1 VSVLAG
7 APCGRVQLKV
17 DVARRKICVAYLAS
31 AVLAGLGFSTA
42 AKADVSASGS
52 YGATIINGSATTTE
66 FMTGGGVSF
75 AMSTTTAG
83 GMTVSA
89 SGGVSL
95 DSNDGSNTKGVTGL
109 DSVTF
114 GVDGF
119 SLKMGEMA
127 LSGAGAGEVGFVA
140 SAHVDEG
147 GYSNTGIATGVA
159 STEGYGFVASTAVG
173 GASVSLSYMA
183 DYDNAHVNSASTSAG
198 DTGTGISVTLPV
210 GAMSVNLGYANI
222 TGTSSETSSGG
233 SVSMALGGG
242 TATVGYAST
251 DETTDSTATS
261 VAFSGSID
269 ADTTYAIGYTTGEQG
284 SNSSQQLEAKITRSL
299 GGGVSVFADFQNHGG
314 AGTPGTNMPDCYW
327 TGL

>member
-1 VSVLAG
+1 M
-7 APCGRVQLKV
+7 K
-17 DVARRKICVAYLAS
+17 KIAYLAS

-83 GMTVSA
+83 GMSVSA
-89 SGGVSL
+89 SGGISL
-95 DSNDGSNTKGVTGL
+95 DSNDADNTKGVSGL

-127 LSGAGAGEVGFVA
+127 LSGASAGEVGFVA

-147 GYSNTGIATGVA
+147 GYTNTGIATGVNA
-159 STEGYGFVASTAVG
+159 TEGYGFVASTSVG
-173 GASVSLSYMA
+173 GASVSLSYLA
-183 DYDNAHVNSASTSAG
+183 DYRNAEINSASTSAG
-198 DTGTGISVTLPV
+198 DTGTGLSVTLPV
-210 GAMSVNLGYANI
+210 GSMSVNLGYANI
-222 TGTSSETSSGG
+222 VGNTAETSSGG
-233 SVSMALGGG
+233 SISMALGGG
-242 TATVGYAST
+242 TATIGYAST
-251 DETTDSTATS
+251 DEATDSSAVS
-261 VAFSGSID
+261 AAFSGSLD
-269 ADTTYAIGYTTGEQG
+269 ADTTYAIGYTSGEQG
-284 SNSSQQLEAKITRSL
+284 ANSSQQLEAKIARSL

-314 AGTPGTNMPDCYW
+314 AGTPGTNMALG
-327 TGL
+327 TSVAF

>member
-1 VSVLAG
+1 M
-7 APCGRVQLKV
+7 K
-17 DVARRKICVAYLAS
+17 KIAYLTS

-42 AKADVSASGS
+42 AKADIAASGS
-52 YGATIINGSATTTE
+52 YGATIINGSATTSE
-66 FMTGGGVSF
+66 FMTGGGISF
-75 AMSTTTAG
+75 AMSTATAG

-89 SGGVSL
+89 SGGISL
-95 DSNDGSNTKGVTGL
+95 DSNDGDDTKGVSGL

-127 LSGAGAGEVGFVA
+127 LSGGGAGEVGFVN
-140 SAHVDEG
+140 SDHVDEG
-147 GYSNTGIATGVA
+147 GYTNTGIVTGVA
-159 STEGYGFVASTAVG
+159 QTEGYGFVASTTVG

-183 DYDNAHVNSASTSAG
+183 DYANGQVNSASTSAG

-210 GAMSVNLGYANI
+210 GTMSVNFGYANI
-222 TGTSSETSSGG
+222 TGTTAETSSGG

-242 TATVGYAST
+242 TAKVGYAST
-251 DETTDSTATS
+251 DEATDSTATS
-261 VAFSGSID
+261 LSYSGSLD

-284 SNSSQQLEAKITRSL
+284 ANSSQQLEAKIARSL

-314 AGTPGTNMPDCYW
+314 AGTPGTNMAIG
-327 TGL
+327 TSVSF

>member
-1 VSVLAG
+1 MKG
-7 APCGRVQLKV
+7 LKMK
-17 DVARRKICVAYLAS
+17 KIAYLAS

-52 YGATIINGSATTTE
+52 YSASIINGSATTST

-89 SGGVSL
+89 AGGVSL
-95 DSNDGSNTKGVTGL
+95 DGVDACNTKGVTGL

-127 LSGAGAGEVGFVA
+127 LSGAGAGEVGFVSGA
-140 SAHVDEG
+140 AVDEG
-147 GYSNTGIATGVA
+147 GYTNTGIVTGVNA
-159 STEGYGFVASTAVG
+159 TEGYGFVASTTVG

-183 DYDNAHVNSASTSAG
+183 DYRNTNVNSAATSSG

-210 GAMSVNLGYANI
+210 GSMSVNLGYANI
-222 TGTSSETSSGG
+222 TGNTAETSSGG

-242 TATVGYAST
+242 TATVGYATT
-251 DETTDSTATS
+251 DESSDSTATS
-261 VAFSGSID
+261 VAYSGSLD

-284 SNSSQQLEAKITRSL
+284 SASSQQLEVNVSRSL

-314 AGTPGTNMPDCYW
+314 AGTPGTNMALG
-327 TGL
+327 TSVAF

>member
-1 VSVLAG
+1 M
-7 APCGRVQLKV
+7 K
-17 DVARRKICVAYLAS
+17 KIAYLTS

-42 AKADVSASGS
+42 AKADIAASGS
-52 YGATIINGSATTTE
+52 YGATIINGSATTSE
-66 FMTGGGVSF
+66 FMTGGGISF
-75 AMSTTTAG
+75 AMSTATAG

-89 SGGVSL
+89 SGGISL
-95 DSNDGSNTKGVTGL
+95 DSNDADNTKGVSGL

-127 LSGAGAGEVGFVA
+127 LSGAGAGEVGFVN
-140 SAHVDEG
+140 SDHVDEG
-147 GYSNTGIATGVA
+147 GYTNTGIVTGVA
-159 STEGYGFVASTAVG
+159 QTEGYGFVASTTVG

-183 DYDNAHVNSASTSAG
+183 DYANAEVNSASTSAG

-210 GAMSVNLGYANI
+210 GTMSVNFGYANI
-222 TGTSSETSSGG
+222 TGTTAETSSGG

-242 TATVGYAST
+242 TAKVGYAST
-251 DETTDSTATS
+251 DEATDSTATS
-261 VAFSGSID
+261 LSYAGSLD

-284 SNSSQQLEAKITRSL
+284 ANSSQQLEAKIARSL

-314 AGTPGTNMPDCYW
+314 AGTPGTNMAIG
-327 TGL
+327 TSVSF

>member
-1 VSVLAG
+1 M
-7 APCGRVQLKV
+7 K
-17 DVARRKICVAYLAS
+17 KIAYLAS

-83 GMTVSA
+83 GMSVSA
-89 SGGVSL
+89 SGGISL
-95 DSNDGSNTKGVTGL
+95 DSNDADNTKGVSGL

-147 GYSNTGIATGVA
+147 GYTNTGIATGVA
-159 STEGYGFVASTAVG
+159 QTEGYGFVASTSVG

-183 DYDNAHVNSASTSAG
+183 DYANAEVNSASTSAG
-198 DTGTGISVTLPV
+198 DTGTGLSVTLPV
-210 GAMSVNLGYANI
+210 GSMSVNLGYANI
-222 TGTSSETSSGG
+222 VGATAETSSGG
-233 SVSMALGGG
+233 SISMALGGG
-242 TATVGYAST
+242 TATIGYAST
-251 DETTDSTATS
+251 DEATDSSAVS
-261 VAFSGSID
+261 AAFSGSLD
-269 ADTTYAIGYTTGEQG
+269 ADTTYAIGYTSGEQG
-284 SNSSQQLEAKITRSL
+284 ANSSQQLEAKIARSL

-314 AGTPGTNMPDCYW
+314 AGTPGTNMALG
-327 TGL
+327 TSVAF

>member
-1 VSVLAG
+1 MKG
-7 APCGRVQLKV
+7 LKMK
-17 DVARRKICVAYLAS
+17 KIAYLAS

-83 GMTVSA
+83 GMSVSA
-89 SGGVSL
+89 SGGISL
-95 DSNDGSNTKGVTGL
+95 DSNDADNTKGVSGL

-147 GYSNTGIATGVA
+147 GYTNTGIATGVA
-159 STEGYGFVASTAVG
+159 QTEGYGFVASTSVG

-183 DYDNAHVNSASTSAG
+183 DYANAEVNSASTSAG
-198 DTGTGISVTLPV
+198 DTGTGLSVTLPV
-210 GAMSVNLGYANI
+210 GSMSVNLGYANI
-222 TGTSSETSSGG
+222 VGATAETSSGG
-233 SVSMALGGG
+233 SISMALGGG
-242 TATVGYAST
+242 TATIGYAST
-251 DETTDSTATS
+251 DEATDSSAVS
-261 VAFSGSID
+261 AAFSGSLD
-269 ADTTYAIGYTTGEQG
+269 ADTTYAIGYTSGEQG
-284 SNSSQQLEAKITRSL
+284 ANSSQQLEAKIARSL

-314 AGTPGTNMPDCYW
+314 AGTPGTNMALG
-327 TGL
+327 TSVAF

>member
-1 VSVLAG
+1 M
-7 APCGRVQLKV
+7 K
-17 DVARRKICVAYLAS
+17 KIAYLAS
-31 AVLAGLGFSTA
+31 ATLAALGFSTA
-42 AKADVSASGS
+42 ANADVSVSGS
-52 YGATIINGSATTTE
+52 FGATIIEGNATTTE

-89 SGGVSL
+89 AGGITL
-95 DSNDGSNTKGVTGL
+95 DSNDADNTKGVSGL
-109 DSVTF
+109 DDVTF

-119 SLKMGEMA
+119 SLNMGEMA

-147 GYSNTGIATGVA
+147 GYTNTGIATGVA
-159 STEGYGFVASTAVG
+159 STEGYGFVAATTVG

-183 DYDNAHVNSASTSAG
+183 DYANAEVNSASTSAG
-198 DTGTGISVTLPV
+198 DTGTGISVSLPV
-210 GAMSVNLGYANI
+210 GTMTVSLGYANI
-222 TGTSSETSSGG
+222 TGTSAETSSGG

-242 TATVGYAST
+242 TASVGYAST

-261 VAFSGSID
+261 VAYSGTLD
-269 ADTTYAIGYTTGEQG
+269 ADTSYAIGYTTGEQG
-284 SNSSQQLEAKITRSL
+284 TNSSQQLEAKITRSL

-314 AGTPGTNMPDCYW
+314 AGTSGTNMALG
-327 TGL
+327 TSIAF

>member
-1 VSVLAG
+1 M
-7 APCGRVQLKV
+7 K
-17 DVARRKICVAYLAS
+17 KIAYLTS

-42 AKADVSASGS
+42 AKADIAASGS
-52 YGATIINGSATTTE
+52 YGATIINGSATTSE
-66 FMTGGGVSF
+66 FMTGGGISF
-75 AMSTTTAG
+75 AMSTATAG

-89 SGGVSL
+89 SGGISL
-95 DSNDGSNTKGVTGL
+95 DSNDADNTKGVSGL

-127 LSGAGAGEVGFVA
+127 LSGAGAGEVGFVN
-140 SAHVDEG
+140 SDHVDEG
-147 GYSNTGIATGVA
+147 GYTNTGIVTGVA
-159 STEGYGFVASTAVG
+159 QTEGYGFVASTTVG

-183 DYDNAHVNSASTSAG
+183 DYANGQVNSASTSAG

-210 GAMSVNLGYANI
+210 GTMSVNFGYANI
-222 TGTSSETSSGG
+222 TGTTAETSSGG

-242 TATVGYAST
+242 TAKVGYAST
-251 DETTDSTATS
+251 DEATDSTATS
-261 VAFSGSID
+261 LSYAGSLD

-284 SNSSQQLEAKITRSL
+284 ANSSQQLEAKIARSL

-314 AGTPGTNMPDCYW
+314 AGTPGTNMAIG
-327 TGL
+327 TSVSF